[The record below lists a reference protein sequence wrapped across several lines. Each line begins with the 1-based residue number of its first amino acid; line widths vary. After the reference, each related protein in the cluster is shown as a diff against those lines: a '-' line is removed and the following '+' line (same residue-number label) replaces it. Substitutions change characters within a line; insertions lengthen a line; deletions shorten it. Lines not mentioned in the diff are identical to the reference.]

1 MTIVTNIAS
10 VSFAGISMTI
20 VIVYPRDHGESAVR
34 IMMRMVMVMMIMMM
48 MMMMM
53 MMMTLN
59 VIIMIVTLPSCHG
72 SHRD

>member
-53 MMMTLN
+53 MTLN

>member
-10 VSFAGISMTI
+10 VSFAGIIMTI
-20 VIVYPRDHGESAVR
+20 VIMYPRDHGESTVR
-34 IMMRMVMVMMIMMM
+34 IMMRMVMVMMMMMIMM
-48 MMMMM
+48 
-53 MMMTLN
+53 TVN